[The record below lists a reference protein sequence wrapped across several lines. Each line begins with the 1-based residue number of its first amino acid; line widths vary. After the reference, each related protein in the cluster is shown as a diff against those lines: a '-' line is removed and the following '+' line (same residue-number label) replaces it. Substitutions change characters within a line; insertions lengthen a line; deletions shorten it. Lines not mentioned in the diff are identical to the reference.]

1 MNDEQE
7 AKRAT
12 KLVREMIHLKSA
24 GPGGSRRAME
34 AIEREHQISF
44 WQLDHLRK
52 GKAKTIRVSL
62 MAQLE
67 KAYLAVCENQ
77 IRRIEER
84 IRVERATQQNA
95 DYDDLV
101 AEVSNLASRLQ
112 ARRNALR

>member
-1 MNDEQE
+1 MTEEKE

-12 KLVREMIHLKSA
+12 RLVREMIHLRSS
-24 GPGGSRRAME
+24 GPGGSKRAME
-34 AIEREHQISF
+34 AIEREHKIGF

-62 MAQLE
+62 MVQLQQ
-67 KAYLAVCENQ
+67 AYLAVCEQ
-77 IRRIEER
+77 QLRRLEER
-84 IRVERATQQNA
+84 IKVERATQENA
-95 DYDDLV
+95 DYDDLA